1 MELLLIFLYD
11 FELCKTESDDP
22 LDAIVYFYPTWVN
35 SEQRHYLCS
44 QLMGVTQFF
53 SEVFSVPSIISL
65 QSGKFTV
72 RKMGH
77 YALCVGTDRNIP
89 DMVLK
94 TRSDILYKLLRLFH
108 YDIDALQATLS
119 EEDDCLTDRFSQLL
133 QVYLPILQF
142 ATNTFGNIPTLKIP
156 KSATTLYLEAC
167 QALQSFQSIE
177 GVLGGTLLYQNKV
190 VATQLN
196 HSLTKQLVVTDPY
209 RIKLPAQNLE
219 TPFHLPLGVQLLVI
233 YVEASEV
240 RRLREEVREFH
251 TGLKEIKNWRKE
263 NGNSKSGKVT
273 KDGIGM
279 KRDMSRIFT
288 SVPEEPYESD
298 SSEIP
303 ELVKDAVKARQLAR
317 MEAIRPSN
325 FIITNPPP
333 EKHSQ
338 TTDDIVKN
346 IALSVR
352 YYSFGLPSLKPK
364 WCDSPVESKMTNMRP
379 YYNTICDPNYPLF
392 KSNGLP
398 VSYPFRNSRI
408 THHYENLKE
417 SESVKKNRAR
427 PRSIAL
433 KTAEP
438 NDKPPKPTQKAKRLF
453 SLPLKTNTD
462 SNPLIAPQGVPLT
475 PLMAKLSLLAQEEI
489 NLETPISSKP
499 KMLKTPSMV
508 KTPAFELA
516 SSSLASGQDKNEDKP
531 SEGDDELVQMI
542 LYVFGHNNT
551 SVLLLIDN
559 EVATNPEHIHTLW
572 EKSIHNLK
580 KVEERLHKCL
590 DHLPISSSGEYSY
603 AVVDPSWGPIERG
616 GAYQPHQLELLT
628 TLHFTLSQHPNITNI
643 LVRGE
648 DTVSYGYQCGQ
659 TQVFYQQNCNTISG
673 VPTPADPMGILPTK
687 AKRTLERDHGIVLL

>member
-1 MELLLIFLYD
+1 M
-11 FELCKTESDDP
+11 FE
-22 LDAIVYFYPTWVN
+22 
-35 SEQRHYLCS
+35 
-44 QLMGVTQFF
+44 G
-53 SEVFSVPSIISL
+53 
-65 QSGKFTV
+65 
-72 RKMGH
+72 
-77 YALCVGTDRNIP
+77 
-89 DMVLK
+89 
-94 TRSDILYKLLRLFH
+94 
-108 YDIDALQATLS
+108 
-119 EEDDCLTDRFSQLL
+119 
-133 QVYLPILQF
+133 
-142 ATNTFGNIPTLKIP
+142 
-156 KSATTLYLEAC
+156 
-167 QALQSFQSIE
+167 
-177 GVLGGTLLYQNKV
+177 
-190 VATQLN
+190 
-196 HSLTKQLVVTDPY
+196 
-209 RIKLPAQNLE
+209 
-219 TPFHLPLGVQLLVI
+219 
-233 YVEASEV
+233 
-240 RRLREEVREFH
+240 
-251 TGLKEIKNWRKE
+251 
-263 NGNSKSGKVT
+263 
-273 KDGIGM
+273 
-279 KRDMSRIFT
+279 
-288 SVPEEPYESD
+288 
-298 SSEIP
+298 
-303 ELVKDAVKARQLAR
+303 
-317 MEAIRPSN
+317 
-325 FIITNPPP
+325 
-333 EKHSQ
+333 
-338 TTDDIVKN
+338 
-346 IALSVR
+346 
-352 YYSFGLPSLKPK
+352 
-364 WCDSPVESKMTNMRP
+364 
-379 YYNTICDPNYPLF
+379 
-392 KSNGLP
+392 
-398 VSYPFRNSRI
+398 
-408 THHYENLKE
+408 
-417 SESVKKNRAR
+417 AR